1 MLIFEN
7 FCIQTNPRLPSDDS
21 LSASSADDL
30 KQGEDPSRYPAIKDL
45 LGTNTATREATR
57 LSSCASDHEN
67 CSGEKIGKNM
77 QSREWTLCAVLI
89 LKN

>member
-7 FCIQTNPRLPSDDS
+7 FCIQTNPRLASNDS

-30 KQGEDPSRYPAIKDL
+30 KEGGDLSRYPAIKDL
-45 LGTNTATREATR
+45 LLTNTPTREATR
-57 LSSCASDHEN
+57 LSSCASDHVD

-77 QSREWTLCAVLI
+77 KSRV
-89 LKN
+89 